1 MEEEKNEDSQLTTA
15 ELIWCLVIGSLL
27 GVILGLYLVSIR
39 WHIYVKITINI
50 AVRNMY
56 NSLNIN
62 ANTSVNTLKVTRIA
76 V

>member
-15 ELIWCLVIGSLL
+15 ELIWCLAIGSLL

-50 AVRNMY
+50 VVRNMY

-62 ANTSVNTLKVTRIA
+62 ANGYRYAQFGIK
-76 V
+76 